1 MLKNISLVAGK
12 WIASDQK
19 FQNEPVSGVAD
30 SFAIGTIEMVNLACE
45 AAEEAF
51 WTFGYSTADERATFL
66 EEVATQIDARG
77 AEITKIGMKETGLPQ
92 VRLEGERGRT
102 IAQLRMFAQHIKTGI
117 HLDYLND
124 KALPDR
130 APIPRPDLH
139 LIQRPIGPIAIFGA
153 SNFPLAFS
161 SAGGDTA
168 AAIAAG
174 CPVVVKAHPAHP
186 GIADLIAQAFDA
198 AIKATGVHPGVFSQ
212 VNDGGHIVG
221 ETLVK
226 HPLIRAVGFT
236 GSLQAG
242 RALFDIAVT
251 RPEPIPFFGELGS
264 TNPMFILPKAI
275 AARGD
280 EIATGWAGSI
290 TMGAG
295 QFCTKPGVAVVLDG
309 PLAIQFAQT
318 TATVLNDKAPQT
330 MLTHGI
336 ADAFQRGC
344 DHVAAKAGVTAVV
357 ASENAN
363 RAAVPQLFSTTAAN
377 WMTQDALQKE
387 VFGPM
392 AILIVAKDMNEMR
405 DLAHSLEGQLTCTL
419 HLEAAD
425 IKDAQTLMPIL
436 ERKAGRLLANGF
448 PTGVEVCNSMVHSGP
463 YPASTNFGAT
473 SVGTM
478 AIRRFLRPVCF
489 QNMPAELLPKTS
501 TSQS

>member
-1 MLKNISLVAGK
+1 MFKNVSLVAGK
-12 WIASDQK
+12 WLGSDQK
-19 FQNEPVSGVAD
+19 FQNEPVSGLAD
-30 SFAIGTIEMVNLACE
+30 SFAIGTVEMVNLACE

-51 WTFGYSTADERATFL
+51 WSYGYSTADERARFL
-66 EEVATQIDARG
+66 EEVANQIDARG
-77 AEITKIGMKETGLPQ
+77 TEITKTGMTETGLPQ
-92 VRLEGERGRT
+92 ARLEGERGRT
-102 IAQLRMFAQHIKTGI
+102 IAQLRMFAQHIKTGK

-124 KALPDR
+124 KALPER

-139 LIQRPIGPIAIFGA
+139 LIQRPIGPVAIFGA

-168 AAIAAG
+168 AALAAG

-186 GIADLIAQAFDA
+186 GIADLIAQAFNA

-221 ETLVK
+221 ETLVQ

-242 RALFDIAVT
+242 RALFDIAAA
-251 RPEPIPFFGELGS
+251 RPVPIPFFGELGS

-295 QFCTKPGVAVVLDG
+295 QFCTNPGVAIILDG
-309 PLAIQFAQT
+309 PLAVQFAQN
-318 TATVLNDKAPQT
+318 TATILNDTAPQT

-336 ADAFQRGC
+336 ADAFQWGC
-344 DHVAAKAGVTAVV
+344 DHVASKAGVTAVV
-357 ASENAN
+357 ASENGK
-363 RAAVPQLFSTTAAN
+363 RTAVPQLFSTTAAN
-377 WMTQDALQKE
+377 WLAQDTLQKE

-419 HLEAAD
+419 HLESGD
-425 IKDAQTLMPIL
+425 LKDAQTLMPVL

-448 PTGVEVCNSMVHSGP
+448 PTGVEVCDSMVHSGP

-489 QNMPAELLPKTS
+489 QNMPKELLPS
-501 TSQS
+501 DLLVS

>member
-1 MLKNISLVAGK
+1 MFKNVSLVAGK
-12 WIASDQK
+12 WLGSDQK
-19 FQNEPVSGVAD
+19 YQNEPVSGLAD
-30 SFAIGTIEMVNLACE
+30 SFAIGTVEMVNLACE

-51 WTFGYSTADERATFL
+51 WSYGYSTADERASFL
-66 EEVATQIDARG
+66 EEVANQIDARG
-77 AEITKIGMKETGLPQ
+77 TEITKTGMKETGLPQ
-92 VRLEGERGRT
+92 ARLEGERGRT
-102 IAQLRMFAQHIKTGI
+102 ISQLRMFAQHIKTGK

-124 KALPDR
+124 KALPER

-168 AAIAAG
+168 AALAAG

-186 GIADLIAQAFDA
+186 GIADLIAQAFNA

-242 RALFDIAVT
+242 RALFDIAAA

-264 TNPMFILPKAI
+264 TNPMFIMPKAI
-275 AARGD
+275 AMRGD

-295 QFCTKPGVAVVLDG
+295 QFCTNPGVAVVLDG
-309 PLAIQFAQT
+309 PLATQFAQT
-318 TATVLNDKAPQT
+318 TAVALNDTAPQT

-336 ADAFQRGC
+336 AEAFQRGC
-344 DHVAAKAGVTAVV
+344 HHIASKSGVKAVLT
-357 ASENAN
+357 SENRN
-363 RAAVPQLFSTTAAN
+363 RTAVPQLFTTTAAN
-377 WMTQDALQKE
+377 WLAQDALQKE

-392 AILIVAKDMNEMR
+392 AILIVAKNMNEMR
-405 DLAHSLEGQLTCTL
+405 EIAHSLEGQLTCTL
-419 HLEAAD
+419 HLESAD
-425 IKDAQTLMPIL
+425 LKDAKTLMPVL

-448 PTGVEVCNSMVHSGP
+448 PTGVEVCDSMVHSGP

-489 QNMPAELLPKTS
+489 QNMPVELLPKTS
-501 TSQS
+501 TLQN